1 MDKIIKKVDRV
12 STIEEASKLQDFGVE
27 IIGISLDRD
36 PRFNDN
42 RVIKED
48 AAIEIIEV
56 LKFSKSVVDILI
68 EDNVNKTIEQKLLI
82 LYPISKE

>member
-12 STIEEASKLQDFGVE
+12 STIEEASKLHDFGVQ
-27 IIGISLDRD
+27 IIGISLYRD

-56 LKFSKSVVDILI
+56 LNIL
-68 EDNVNKTIEQKLLI
+68 EQLSLQTLVGTK
-82 LYPISKE
+82 